1 MEKNS
6 RIFTIATVSFLFI
19 LVFETLF
26 ELFQVKGTQ
35 IRETILGVKISNV
48 DTATEMTTT
57 FSLTFKVFI
66 SYLTI
71 IGIFFVVKK
80 IFDWKMTSK

>member
-1 MEKNS
+1 M
-6 RIFTIATVSFLFI
+6 
-19 LVFETLF
+19 
-26 ELFQVKGTQ
+26 
-35 IRETILGVKISNV
+35 KISNV